1 MRAHPIAR
9 SAYSCGCTP
18 CGPTQCADA
27 FICIAPHCTKTPIPC
42 LRGCR
47 RPRRPMSRTS
57 TNVRNHMPIIGKTR
71 TSLWVISTATGF
83 LGSRVIIRLLALVAT
98 QMGPSAVEDQV
109 GCCRRKAKHLAS
121 RLLDF
126 GDIYPKQRKRVTCE
140 RASEDLREV
149 DHAGPFEWLGH
160 RPAILLPRPN

>member
-1 MRAHPIAR
+1 
-9 SAYSCGCTP
+9 
-18 CGPTQCADA
+18 
-27 FICIAPHCTKTPIPC
+27 
-42 LRGCR
+42 
-47 RPRRPMSRTS
+47 MSRTS

-98 QMGPSAVEDQV
+98 QMGPSAVEAQV
-109 GCCRRKAKHLAS
+109 GCYRQKGKHLAA
-121 RLLDF
+121 RPLDF
-126 GDIYPKQRKRVTCE
+126 GDIHSEQRKLVTCE

-149 DHAGPFEWLGH
+149 DHAGPFKWLGH